1 MKNVKII
8 TKLKHTV
15 KHTYPTQFANNCS
28 YKCTL
33 CEGIQYIWI
42 FGLNLLYMFMTNDVF
57 HNKIKVCVGYV
68 CLTVCLSFVIIFTFF
83 IYIIYVC

>member
-1 MKNVKII
+1 MLKLWRKIRNNN
-8 TKLKHTV
+8 KQK
-15 KHTYPTQFANNCS
+15 FANNCS

-42 FGLNLLYMFMTNDVF
+42 FGLNLLYMFMTNDIF

-68 CLTVCLSFVIIFTFF
+68 CLTVCL
-83 IYIIYVC
+83 